1 MKVRQ
6 LSMPVH
12 FEAVDPEKMIRFW
25 GSVPGFGAYS
35 VGEAES
41 PAVLPV
47 VTVLVGTVA
56 EQVQTLIAKGAS
68 LVELHE
74 PLEALMTDP
83 EGNRFRV
90 ELDPDQ
96 EA

>member
-1 MKVRQ
+1 MH
-6 LSMPVH
+6 VH
-12 FEAVDPEKMIRFW
+12 FEAVDPEKMMRFW
-25 GSVPGFGAYS
+25 GSIPGHGAYS
-35 VGEAES
+35 VGQAES

-56 EQVQTLIAKGAS
+56 EQVQTLVAKGAS
-68 LVELHE
+68 LVELHD
-74 PLEALMTDP
+74 PVEALMTDP

-90 ELDPDQ
+90 VLDPDH

>member
-1 MKVRQ
+1 MH
-6 LSMPVH
+6 VH
-12 FEAVDPEKMIRFW
+12 FEAMDPEKMIKFW
-25 GSVPGFGAYS
+25 GSIPGHGEYS

-47 VTVLVGTVA
+47 VTVLAGTVA

-74 PLEALMTDP
+74 PLEA
-83 EGNRFRV
+83 
-90 ELDPDQ
+90 
-96 EA
+96 

>member
-1 MKVRQ
+1 MHI
-6 LSMPVH
+6 H

-25 GSVPGFGAYS
+25 GGIPGFGAYS

-56 EQVQTLIAKGAS
+56 EQVETLIAKGAS
-68 LVELHE
+68 LVELHD
-74 PLEALMTDP
+74 PVEAVMMDP

-90 ELDPDQ
+90 VLDADH

>member
-1 MKVRQ
+1 MH
-6 LSMPVH
+6 VH

-25 GSVPGFGAYS
+25 GGIQGWGGFS

-47 VTVLVGTVA
+47 VTVLVGTIA

-68 LVELHE
+68 LVEPHDCLH
-74 PLEALMTDP
+74 ALMTDP
-83 EGNRFRV
+83 EGNRFMV
-90 ELDPDQ
+90 VLDPDH